1 MGIIHILPEH
11 EVHKIAAGQV
21 VERPASVVKELL
33 ENALDA
39 GATTIGVTIR
49 EGGKRSIRIIDNGC
63 GMDQED
69 AHICLKNH
77 ATSKISSVDDL
88 EQITTFGFRGE
99 ALASIAAIS
108 RFTIKTR
115 EKSSDMGIEL
125 VIEGGTIISE
135 NMVACPVG
143 TDIAVEELFFNTP
156 GRQKFLKKEDTE
168 WRAIQQLFV
177 ASALQHQKCSFTL
190 HHDDRQ
196 TIHAPAV
203 QTSIERMAQ
212 LLGTDLARDLIT
224 GNTQY
229 EALSLTVEGILARP
243 MHHRYDKNQIYVFV
257 NRRPVKNHKLVS
269 ALIRGYNNILPVGQ
283 NPIAALFV
291 TIDPREIDVNIHPRK
306 EEVRFAH
313 PVTVERCIQEMVE
326 KTLNQD
332 AGRGLSMANSR
343 PTFAPA
349 RPWQPPIEQ
358 HGSSYATDRSGT
370 SSSVNPANTICGSD
384 SQAQEESFF
393 VQNLEPM
400 PQPETRQETIPA
412 PQNNY
417 QLLGQLLNTYLIIE
431 TDESLLLI
439 DQHAAHE
446 RVLYELFGDRFN
458 EKASTQ
464 LIFPLIVNVTHD
476 ESMLLTDHLRA
487 FQDYGIDI
495 EPFGSHAF
503 TIRSVPVYLKNA
515 PFENIIKTFLS
526 WIDEEKPVTTDDFTR
541 LLNEK
546 LRALMACKAAI
557 KAGDRLT
564 TQEMHELVNKLMACE
579 QKTTCPHGRP
589 TTYRLAKHEIEKIF
603 QRCA

>member
-39 GATTIGVTIR
+39 GATTIIVSAR
-49 EGGKRSIRIIDNGC
+49 EGGKRSIRIVDNGC
-63 GMDQED
+63 GMDLED
-69 AHICLKNH
+69 AHTCLKNH
-77 ATSKISSVDDL
+77 ATSKISSVEDL
-88 EQITTFGFRGE
+88 EQIATFGFRGE
-99 ALASIAAIS
+99 ALATIAAVS

-115 EKSSDMGIEL
+115 EKSSDTGIEL
-125 VIEGGTIISE
+125 VTEGGTIIAE
-135 NMVACPVG
+135 NVAACPVG
-143 TDIAVEELFFNTP
+143 TDITVEELFFNTP
-156 GRQKFLKKEDTE
+156 GRQKFLKKDETE

-177 ASALQHQKCSFTL
+177 ASALQHHTCSFTL

-196 TIHAPAV
+196 AIHAPAV
-203 QTSIERMAQ
+203 QTSLERMAQ
-212 LLGTDLARDLIT
+212 LLGTDLARDLVT
-224 GNTQY
+224 CKTSY
-229 EALSLTVEGILARP
+229 EPLNLTIEGILARP

-257 NRRPVKNHKLVS
+257 NRRPVRNHKLIS

-283 NPIAALFV
+283 NPVAALFI

-306 EEVRFAH
+306 EEVLFAH
-313 PVTVERCIQEMVE
+313 PVMVERCIQEMVE
-326 KTLNQD
+326 KTLNKD
-332 AGRGLSMANSR
+332 VGRGLGTPDIA

-349 RPWQPPIEQ
+349 RPWQPSAEQ
-358 HGSSYATDRSGT
+358 YGAYTA
-370 SSSVNPANTICGSD
+370 PANTTTEHVEADCAGSC
-384 SQAQEESFF
+384 QEQEESFF
-393 VQNLEPM
+393 VQNLGPAASTDT
-400 PQPETRQETIPA
+400 QQNAITA

-417 QLLGQLLNTYLIIE
+417 QLLGQLLNTYLVIE
-431 TDESLLLI
+431 TDESIVLI

-446 RVLYELFGDRFN
+446 RVLYELFNDRFN

-464 LIFPLIVNVTHD
+464 LIFPLIINVSHD
-476 ESMLLTDHLRA
+476 ENTVLTSHLQV

-503 TIRSVPVYLKNA
+503 AIRSVPVYLKNA
-515 PFENIIKTFLS
+515 PFEHIIKTFLS
-526 WIDEEKPVTTDDFTR
+526 WIDEEKPVTTDDFAR

-589 TTYRLAKHEIEKIF
+589 TTYRLTKYEIEKIF
-603 QRCA
+603 QRCS